1 MVCQI
6 AEEKVKGQFAKASV
20 AVCLLKSQK
29 NKNHWIKM
37 SKKKKKNSTNL
48 HPWPHYK
55 HSPPGSIMKIC
66 SGDFPR
72 HAFMCYVML
81 RNYMFICQK
90 NGLDNIV

>member
-1 MVCQI
+1 
-6 AEEKVKGQFAKASV
+6 
-20 AVCLLKSQK
+20 
-29 NKNHWIKM
+29 M